1 MMILWSAVLL
11 LLFVAT
17 LNGGHVH
24 VEALA
29 ECRAEG
35 ADNCAC
41 RYDGGGGLVNI
52 RSLNQPKSPIIVRGG
67 TPNITVTFNP
77 CTGIDVGPV
86 TSPCRNVTVCVELDG
101 IYRDF
106 GVPSK
111 SGFADISGRLSLA
124 YQPAD
129 ESAATIIELVC
140 DESQRH
146 TPKVTLLAE
155 EFPLILAMELRSV
168 CACPGGCL
176 NPPISCDRVDDCSC
190 RLSDGS
196 GTLSLHNLDNPFAPL
211 SAKAVDHWNTSYTYY
226 YNPCSPFS
234 LPAPV
239 QNCTNVAACQT
250 IPQNSEDFNIGVHS
264 NVTYR
269 VSTVDSQSVVLH
281 YIHGNDGRNSYVQ
294 LICNAAQES
303 PVFTFIKEDPFR
315 TYHFTLES
323 RDCCTTRQGNVERD
337 IAKLSRL

>member
-1 MMILWSAVLL
+1 MMVLWSTVLL
-11 LLFVAT
+11 LFARVAT
-17 LNGGHVH
+17 LEGTQ
-24 VEALA
+24 ALA

-52 RSLNQPKSPIIVRGG
+52 RSLNQPKSPIVVRAAEVGQ
-67 TPNITVTFNP
+67 NVTVTLNP
-77 CTGIDVGPV
+77 CTGINVGPA
-86 TSPCRNVTVCVELDG
+86 TSPCRNVTVCVEHNG
-101 IYRDF
+101 VYMDF
-106 GVPSK
+106 GRPELGRFEES
-111 SGFADISGRLSLA
+111 SGELALIYQSGAGNTVILL
-124 YQPAD
+124 
-129 ESAATIIELVC
+129 IC

-146 TPKVTLLAE
+146 TPHVTVSPGL
-155 EFPLILAMELRSV
+155 FPLILGLELRSV